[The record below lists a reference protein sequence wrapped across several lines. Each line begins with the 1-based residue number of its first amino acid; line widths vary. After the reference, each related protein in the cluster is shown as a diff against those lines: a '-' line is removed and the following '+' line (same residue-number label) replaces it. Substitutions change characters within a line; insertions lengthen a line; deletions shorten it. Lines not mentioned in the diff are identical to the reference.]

1 MPHIILTKDVYLKKA
16 LSVILQQ
23 VPADRKLCII
33 DIESFRSLGAI
44 FNILKRKLST
54 DNRQLIFIGGKNV
67 SSRVLEPLVTLYRKS
82 SFIDFRRQLIS
93 GRTYSLEYALNH
105 IAGCRNLSML
115 TRKEKKAIFALLD
128 TDDIQTAAVKINL
141 SPKTIYTYTYKI
153 GIKMNLCSILQLRQ
167 FIYSEFKLD
176 KESLL
181 DCSFPL
187 KIKSSHSPLRSN
199 PLITPIGL
207 KSLHTMPH
215 DCGIEIISCCSF
227 A

>member
-93 GRTYSLEYALNH
+93 GR
-105 IAGCRNLSML
+105 
-115 TRKEKKAIFALLD
+115 
-128 TDDIQTAAVKINL
+128 
-141 SPKTIYTYTYKI
+141 
-153 GIKMNLCSILQLRQ
+153 
-167 FIYSEFKLD
+167 
-176 KESLL
+176 
-181 DCSFPL
+181 
-187 KIKSSHSPLRSN
+187 
-199 PLITPIGL
+199 
-207 KSLHTMPH
+207 
-215 DCGIEIISCCSF
+215 
-227 A
+227 

>member
-1 MPHIILTKDVYLKKA
+1 
-16 LSVILQQ
+16 
-23 VPADRKLCII
+23 
-33 DIESFRSLGAI
+33 
-44 FNILKRKLST
+44 
-54 DNRQLIFIGGKNV
+54 RQLIFIGGKNV

-93 GRTYSLEYALNH
+93 GRTYTLEYALNH

>member
-44 FNILKRKLST
+44 FNILKRKL
-54 DNRQLIFIGGKNV
+54 
-67 SSRVLEPLVTLYRKS
+67 
-82 SFIDFRRQLIS
+82 
-93 GRTYSLEYALNH
+93 
-105 IAGCRNLSML
+105 
-115 TRKEKKAIFALLD
+115 
-128 TDDIQTAAVKINL
+128 NL